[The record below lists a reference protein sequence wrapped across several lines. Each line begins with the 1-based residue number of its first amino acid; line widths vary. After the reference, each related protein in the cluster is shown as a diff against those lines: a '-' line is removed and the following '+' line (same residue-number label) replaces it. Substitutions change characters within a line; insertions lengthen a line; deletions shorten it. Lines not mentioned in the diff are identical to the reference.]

1 MHFNLVFILYELR
14 RFKYLS
20 ICFVLTLFLFLF
32 FFFFFLQRQRHRQII
47 SLLKVFSYID
57 FFLKVS
63 ITAANTSVE
72 IGSSCLSHQ
81 FIGT

>member
-1 MHFNLVFILYELR
+1 MSLD
-14 RFKYLS
+14 
-20 ICFVLTLFLFLF
+20 VLNIFPSVSFSLF
-32 FFFFFLQRQRHRQII
+32 FFFFFFFFFFWQRQHHRQII

-63 ITAANTSVE
+63 ITAVNTSVE